1 MTCEQVIPLLVTFEI
16 KYHGC
21 LQLKSNIKSMIK
33 KWKHKLH
40 FTVIFV
46 VCCFFNCILYMLEP
60 LRHNLRAL
68 VNILKET
75 LYLNANYNPNFDHGA
90 SKNILDAA
98 LERERLFIVSVAL
111 WWMKLKAV

>member
-1 MTCEQVIPLLVTFEI
+1 
-16 KYHGC
+16 
-21 LQLKSNIKSMIK
+21 
-33 KWKHKLH
+33 
-40 FTVIFV
+40 
-46 VCCFFNCILYMLEP
+46 MLEP

-111 WWMKLKAV
+111 W